1 VVDNLRAIRRRLDP
15 TYLDDATVV
24 TDEDLA
30 VLANCRA
37 VEDPSTFAVSGC
49 REAAWSG
56 SRGGDVAAGGC
67 R

>member
-1 VVDNLRAIRRRLDP
+1 MAVDQTGKQRRLGTVVDNLRAIRRRLDP

-37 VEDPSTFAVSGC
+37 VEDPAGAQNSH
-49 REAAWSG
+49 
-56 SRGGDVAAGGC
+56 SR
-67 R
+67 